1 MNAKQINWPRS
12 RQMLLAAGLVASCLA
27 SAAELGSPVAF
38 NAVSPDGLNELRLD
52 VGGKW
57 MEYSIWRRGK
67 AIVEPTPICLEIDG
81 HWDLH
86 DNGAQP
92 KIVKLVKF
100 GKTTEVSRGAVLNGA
115 RCTPKVPTRKVD
127 GTLATPLY
135 KKSAINLAA
144 NETRVDFGGWAVRLA
159 ARDDGVAWRF

>member
-57 MEYSIWRRGK
+57 MEYSIWLCSMVWRTERRETASCADK
-67 AIVEPTPICLEIDG
+67 EFD
-81 HWDLH
+81 
-86 DNGAQP
+86 
-92 KIVKLVKF
+92 VKHKR
-100 GKTTEVSRGAVLNGA
+100 TTRNSIRFI
-115 RCTPKVPTRKVD
+115 TR
-127 GTLATPLY
+127 PP
-135 KKSAINLAA
+135 
-144 NETRVDFGGWAVRLA
+144 RR
-159 ARDDGVAWRF
+159 